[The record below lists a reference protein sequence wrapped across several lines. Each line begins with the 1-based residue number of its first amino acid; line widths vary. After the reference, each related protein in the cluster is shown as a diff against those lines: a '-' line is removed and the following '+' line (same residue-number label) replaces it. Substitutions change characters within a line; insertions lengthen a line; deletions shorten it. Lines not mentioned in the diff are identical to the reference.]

1 MKKRENRLLSFLAEY
16 GISFILFGIIAAFSI
31 IGLQSAEAKQ
41 QEEALRIA
49 EESILRG
56 AVRCYAQEGVYPP
69 DYEYLKENYGIR
81 VDEEK
86 YAVFYSVFAS
96 NMMPDVTVIE
106 K

>member
-1 MKKRENRLLSFLAEY
+1 MRKKENKFLSFLWEY
-16 GISFILFGIIAAFSI
+16 GISFALFGVVAFFCIS
-31 IGLQSAEAKQ
+31 GFQSTEAKQ
-41 QEEALRIA
+41 KEEALRIA

-56 AVRCYAQEGVYPP
+56 VVRCYAQEGFYPP

-86 YAVFYSVFAS
+86 FAVFYSVFAS
-96 NMMPDVTVIE
+96 NMMPDVTVVE

>member
-1 MKKRENRLLSFLAEY
+1 MRKKENRILSFLGEY
-16 GISFILFGIIAAFSI
+16 GISFVLFSVVAAFCM
-31 IGLQSAEAKQ
+31 IGLQSADNKQ
-41 QEEALRIA
+41 RQEGLRIA

-56 AVRCYAQEGVYPP
+56 AVRCYAQEGMYPP
-69 DYEYLKENYGIR
+69 DYEYLKDNYGIR

-86 YAVFYSVFAS
+86 FTVFYTVFAS